1 MKRLTFSWT
10 QLWCVICQAHSSSAF
25 CVGSSPRSSR
35 YATSRNVAC
44 SASCS
49 IGYPRYH
56 RMPLSPS
63 MYVIALRVEAV
74 FMKAG
79 S

>member
-1 MKRLTFSWT
+1 MFSCTMVCMVMEW
-10 QLWCVICQAHSSSAF
+10 VHSASCF
-25 CVGSSPRSSR
+25 LLGSSPYRIRNAVSR
-35 YATSRNVAC
+35 YVLL

-49 IGYPRYH
+49 IGYPRYI

-63 MYVIALRVEAV
+63 MKVILLLQAAV